1 MMEENEDIVKTDED
15 LVKHPNNEMT
25 KDAPINEGNTKWAI
39 KTKQMSG
46 SKLHLLST
54 SNENLDIVEA
64 GSNSLSVSRS
74 ETTNNITSSSPSIL
88 QVRKMHKRKVDK
100 EDSPSSQRDVSPSV
114 SNFVNEVCT
123 DASDDS
129 FNPDIPES
137 IFGTVAGEDGTKDH
151 PRKELS
157 IKLALLLLFLIFA
170 VCLGAL
176 AFVYSSFPKMNEK
189 ESEALKFPSNI
200 EDAKLLGQGKFW

>member
-1 MMEENEDIVKTDED
+1 MEENKEIVKTDED
-15 LVKHPNNEMT
+15 LVKHPNIEMT
-25 KDAPINEGNTKWAI
+25 NHAPVNEGNTKWAI

-64 GSNSLSVSRS
+64 GSNSLSVSHS
-74 ETTNNITSSSPSIL
+74 ELTNNLTSSSPSIL
-88 QVRKMHKRKVDK
+88 QVRKMHKRKLDK
-100 EDSPSSQRDVSPSV
+100 EDSPSGQRDVSPSV

-137 IFGTVAGEDGTKDH
+137 IFGTVAEEDGTKDH